1 VQAHRLEL
9 SDEDS
14 DDEMHEPHISE
25 AGDNASPAVDLDKG
39 KEVSARHLK
48 QAMYAVHA
56 LSLPLTGLC
65 VALAAGGDAVTEEDS
80 KFARDA
86 RSSCCLRGK
95 ACLQTL
101 SAEVQG

>member
-25 AGDNASPAVDLDKG
+25 AGNEMEENEAGDNASPAVDLDKA
-39 KEVSARHLK
+39 KVVSARKLK

-65 VALAAGGDAVTEEDS
+65 VA
-80 KFARDA
+80 
-86 RSSCCLRGK
+86 
-95 ACLQTL
+95 QQ
-101 SAEVQG
+101 EVML